1 LEITLDEFK
10 LRFGANLRQLRKSKH
25 LSSAALAAK
34 SDLSSD
40 AFILSI
46 ERGIKDIQLSTI
58 FKLAKG
64 LEVEPKELLNF

>member
-10 LRFGANLRQLRKSKH
+10 LRFGANLRQLRKRKH
-25 LSSAALAAK
+25 LSSAALAVK